1 MPGACIDTR
10 PILHSHRQD
19 TEPSRTTSR
28 YHNWRTMLHGPCL
41 CSRRS
46 DLPVWW
52 RSSSG
57 LFQCPQQRGSSIWSK
72 DVMDQTKVRNLGS
85 GLPSSSLT
93 VDGEIVEGVEEF
105 VYLGSKQA
113 SDGYC
118 RLEIK
123 WCIGLASA
131 VMSSLRKV
139 WNNCQLCVDTKVHV
153 YCALVQSVLLYGSQ
167 IWTLLASDIK
177 KLEAFHLRCKDYFVS
192 AGGTT
197 SLMRRYANKQNW
209 RHSQNSYREGVHH
222 YLVISLD
229 LTQLS
234 LHINITK
241 ISTGR
246 NPGTSWKRLH
256 GRSKKTW
263 TSHIPYDTGMSSR
276 TCCDASIRRGHRRG
290 MLRSLK
296 TTRWWWWWW

>member
-19 TEPSRTTSR
+19 TEPSRTASR

-41 CSRRS
+41 CRRRS

-118 RLEIK
+118 SLEIK

-139 WNNCQLCVDTKVHV
+139 WNNGQLCVDTKVHV
-153 YCALVQSVLLYGSQ
+153 YSALVQSVLLYGSQ
-167 IWTLLASDIK
+167 IWTLIASDIK
-177 KLEAFHLRCKDYFVS
+177 KLEAFHLRCKRLLCVS
-192 AGGTT
+192 WRDHITNEAICKQTKLT
-197 SLMRRYANKQNW
+197 SLAELISRRRTSLFGHITRLDTAVPAHQYNEDFNRTESGYQLEETAWSFQENMDL
-209 RHSQNSYREGVHH
+209 SYSVW
-222 YLVISLD
+222 YWNVISHL
-229 LTQLS
+229 LWC
-234 LHINITK
+234 LH
-241 ISTGR
+241 S
-246 NPGTSWKRLH
+246 SW
-256 GRSKKTW
+256 
-263 TSHIPYDTGMSSR
+263 P
-276 TCCDASIRRGHRRG
+276 
-290 MLRSLK
+290 
-296 TTRWWWWWW
+296 